1 MELLAVAA
9 VAFIAYL
16 YGTGRLSGIGGVG
29 GGSYLGGVQQGPDLS
44 FGQNQSFIAAGSQRA
59 YDPTAGYIDQ
69 ATQAANAIP
78 VAGPVISAAIST
90 IGGAFLA
97 AHTARLKGAIAENQL
112 IPTTVAAF
120 DADLQAIAAAWNA
133 GTITRQQALDYLSAM
148 NSNIYSFM
156 KGNATGPGRAW
167 LDQAGKGLTS
177 TQPGASWPNIPLPC
191 GKACTAECCV
201 YYSALNPVLGM
212 FYQWIDGGI
221 PGIARNWGFYSSISG
236 TSLTMNVLEV
246 YPPTGQYAQAYGT
259 FSRPQYQITVRA

>member
-1 MELLAVAA
+1 MELVAIAA

-29 GGSYLGGVQQGPDLS
+29 GSYLGGVPQGPDLS
-44 FGQNQSFIAAGSQRA
+44 FGQNQPFTPAGAERA
-59 YDPTAGYIDQ
+59 YDPTAGYVQ
-69 ATQAANAIP
+69 QAAQALNAAIP
-78 VAGPVISAAIST
+78 GAGTVLSDIAAP
-90 IGGAFLA
+90 FLA

-112 IPTTVAAF
+112 IPTTVQAF

-133 GTITRQQALDYLSAM
+133 GTITRQQALDYISAM
-148 NSNIYSFM
+148 NSNIYSYM

-167 LDQAGKGLTS
+167 MDQTGKGLAS
-177 TQPGASWPNIPLPC
+177 TQPGASWPNLPLPC
-191 GKACTAECCV
+191 GKSCTAECCV

-212 FYQWIDGGI
+212 FYQWINGGV
-221 PGIARNWGFYSSISG
+221 PGINRNWGFYSAISG

-246 YPPTGQYAQAYGT
+246 YPPTGQYAQAYGN